1 MRRTLIAGA
10 LVALAAC
17 SPSAG
22 QGAGQ
27 GAGASDG
34 AGSTKSDLPPAEL
47 AAGTKVTAT
56 FDDQIHSRRNKAG
69 ETVTATVAANVSDE
83 QGRVVI
89 AQGSTITFRIQAIH
103 ESERKSDQGVLRL
116 AVEQLAMDGRT
127 TPLTA
132 SVVSLERQL
141 VGRKTNAGDAAKVGA
156 GVGIGAVGGG
166 LVGGTKGAIIGGALG
181 GAVGTQRA
189 IETKDRDV
197 YVAKGSKVVIALKQK
212 MLASK

>member
-1 MRRTLIAGA
+1 MRRTLLTGA

-17 SPSAG
+17 GS
-22 QGAGQ
+22 GAGQ
-27 GAGASDG
+27 GAGTTDG
-34 AGSTKSDLPPAEL
+34 AGTAQSDLPPAEL

-56 FDDQIHSRRNKAG
+56 FDDQIHSRHNKAG
-69 ETVTATVAANVSDE
+69 ETVTATVSADVSDE

-89 AQGSTITFRIQAIH
+89 PKGSTITFRIQAIH
-103 ESERKSDQGVLRL
+103 ESERKSDPGVLRL
-116 AVEQLAMDGRT
+116 APEQLAMDGRT
-127 TPLTA
+127 APITA
-132 SVVSLERQL
+132 SVVSLQRQL

-212 MLASK
+212 VLASK